1 MDRKMAR
8 IGYGRVSTAVAKGR
22 KRQHVGNQ
30 VARLTDY
37 GCERVFTDE
46 ITGKRRDRPGWD
58 ACLAALQPGDTLVVT
73 KLDRIGRSLI
83 NLVDV
88 MQLLG
93 DRGIDLK
100 ALDQDIDTSTA
111 NGKLIF
117 HIMAALAEWEATMTA
132 ERTVEGLEAARERHG
147 GKLPSR
153 GPSITADQIETA
165 RTLAR
170 SSTMSAGR
178 IADVIGVSRATLY
191 RHVDVGAERE
201 KASAT
206 P

>member
-1 MDRKMAR
+1 MAR

-30 VARLTDY
+30 VTRLTDY
-37 GCERVFTDE
+37 GCELVFTDE
-46 ITGKRRDRPGWD
+46 ITGKKRDRPGWD
-58 ACLAALQPGDTLVVT
+58 KCLARLHHGDTLVVT

-88 MQLLG
+88 MTLLAQ
-93 DRGIDLK
+93 RGVNLK
-100 ALDQDIDTSTA
+100 VLDQDIDTSTA

-132 ERTVEGLEAARERHG
+132 ERTIEGLEAARERHG
-147 GKLPSR
+147 GKLPAR

-170 SSTMSAGR
+170 SGSMTAAR

-191 RHVDVGAERE
+191 RHVDLHALRE
-201 KASAT
+201 AS
-206 P
+206 